1 MMDGGWW
8 TADQLRRLEP
18 HSTKQTDRGLTR
30 GPMIEEVMGCHGCW
44 NGRLIR
50 HEADQVQ
57 SKGNT
62 KIDRPFIVIFV
73 ANQNMVMATDIVRQI
88 HGTILLVSDTDT

>member
-1 MMDGGWW
+1 
-8 TADQLRRLEP
+8 
-18 HSTKQTDRGLTR
+18 
-30 GPMIEEVMGCHGCW
+30 MIKEVMGCHGHW

-73 ANQNMVMATDIVRQI
+73 ANQNIVRATDIVRQI
-88 HGTILLVSDTDT
+88 HNLECRKNRFCLIRACDA

>member
-1 MMDGGWW
+1 
-8 TADQLRRLEP
+8 
-18 HSTKQTDRGLTR
+18 
-30 GPMIEEVMGCHGCW
+30 MGSHGCW

-62 KIDRPFIVIFV
+62 KIDRPCIVIFV
-73 ANQNMVMATDIVRQI
+73 ANQNMVRATDIVRQI
-88 HGTILLVSDTDT
+88 HGTILMLVSDTDTDTD